1 MMNQYNLNESLIQ
14 TMRNCLPEGIN
25 LANILMETLNLG
37 KEATYRRLRGEV
49 PFTLAEA
56 ALITQKM
63 RLSLDKLVGAQAHKN
78 ALINLNMV
86 EYEFPADTHY
96 NLVSSYI
103 KVFASVTED
112 PTAELCTSSN
122 ILPQTLYLKYD
133 ALARFRMFK
142 WMYQHEKTHFSKRFE
157 DLVLP
162 EKLLDKLK
170 EFVAYAQLFHHTSHV
185 WDREMIPHLV
195 NDINYFASLN
205 LISEET
211 VRLLKEE
218 VLYLLD
224 DLEHIAAQGA
234 YKNGNE
240 VLIYLSNINF
250 EATYSYVETSSF
262 HLSMIRVFAINSLT
276 SDDDNLFVRLKAWI
290 QSLKKFS
297 TLISRSGDIERVQFF
312 SKQREIVR
320 GLGR

>member
-1 MMNQYNLNESLIQ
+1 MNTFDLNQSLIQ
-14 TMRNCLPEGIN
+14 AMRNCLPEGMN
-25 LANILMETLNLG
+25 LANILMETLHLG
-37 KEATYRRLRGEV
+37 KEAIYRRLRGEV

-56 ALITQKM
+56 ATITQRL
-63 RLSLDKLVGAQAHKN
+63 RLSLDKLVGAQEHKN

-86 EYEFPADTHY
+86 EYESPADTYY
-96 NLVSSYI
+96 NLVSNYI
-103 KVFASVTED
+103 KIFDVVTED
-112 PTAELCTSSN
+112 PGAEISVSSN

-133 ALARFRMFK
+133 ILARFRMFK
-142 WMYQHEKTHFSKRFE
+142 WIYQHEKTHFSNRFE

-205 LISEET
+205 LISAET

-218 VLYLLD
+218 VLSLLD
-224 DLEHIAAQGA
+224 DLENIAAQGA

-240 VLIYLSNINF
+240 VMIYLSNINF
-250 EATYSYVETSSF
+250 EATYSYVETSSY

-276 SDDDNLFVRLKAWI
+276 SDNDDLFVRLKAWI

-297 TLISRSGDIERVQFF
+297 TLISRSGGIERVQFF
-312 SKQREIVR
+312 NKQRAIVR
-320 GLGR
+320 DLMS